1 MTKFQYNE
9 FQKFVWEKHHF
20 EFVAFDFV
28 KDQSDVFL
36 GKYISDKK
44 ELWHICKLVF
54 GLSHGQS
61 YVECGFSV
69 SKDLIDTNMNEKS
82 LVAQRLIYDKLLSE
96 DLKCYDFVIT
106 ANLRKSCMLAS
117 KRYKDDKENQKAEH
131 TNMENSF
138 KRKAMVDELETV
150 KRR

>member
-1 MTKFQYNE
+1 
-9 FQKFVWEKHHF
+9 
-20 EFVAFDFV
+20 
-28 KDQSDVFL
+28 
-36 GKYISDKK
+36 
-44 ELWHICKLVF
+44 
-54 GLSHGQS
+54 
-61 YVECGFSV
+61 
-69 SKDLIDTNMNEKS
+69 MNEKS

-131 TNMENSF
+131 RNMENSF